1 MIYGD
6 SQFWSVVLK
15 FSTLE
20 ECTVL
25 NKSIT
30 CCCCFLVVLE
40 SQAQRRGTHFIPSG
54 LNWCIFKLRNSYW
67 SPLQVGECI
76 LQPNIRP
83 SASAR
88 AYVSTSVLY
97 KLCDSLPTLTSVDGS
112 KSETALYKS
121 STISIH
127 LHLQYDYASIIAQ
140 LNLLW
145 YFGTQQ

>member
-6 SQFWSVVLK
+6 SQFWSVVVK
-15 FSTLE
+15 SSTRE

-25 NKSIT
+25 HKSIT
-30 CCCCFLVVLE
+30 CFFRCSME

-54 LNWCIFKLRNSYW
+54 LNWRIFKLRNSYW
-67 SPLQVGECI
+67 FPPQVGECI

-88 AYVSTSVLY
+88 AYVITSVLY
-97 KLCDSLPTLTSVDGS
+97 KFCDSLPILSSVDGS

-127 LHLQYDYASIIAQ
+127 LHLQYDNASSIAQ